1 MGQYADEINATWQPL
16 LDSVNTKI
24 TEYTAVKNACDACG
38 TFTVTPA
45 DETSPTPSEANFLAA
60 ADAWYG
66 GAGTEVNTVRAF
78 METSDY
84 TDIADKDAWRKT
96 ITAPWQNLVINSW
109 NTLQSEKTMI
119 ENKIA
124 ELQAL
129 EDAL

>member
-1 MGQYADEINATWQPL
+1 MGQFADEINATWQPL

-24 TEYTAVKNACDACG
+24 TEYTAIKNASDACG

-45 DETSPTPSEANFLAA
+45 DETSPIPSEANFLAA
-60 ADAWYG
+60 ADAYYG
-66 GAGTEVNTVRAF
+66 STDTSVNKVRQY
-78 METSDY
+78 METQEY
-84 TDIADKDAWRKT
+84 IDIADKDAWRKT

-109 NTLQSEKTMI
+109 NSLQSEKTMI

-124 ELQAL
+124 ELQAE